1 MYPFLTKYGQTLAF
15 GLGLLV
21 TIIFLV
27 IVIPNSGEVADPAN
41 PGKFNYDT
49 NIFDFGIKGSVF
61 LTVIAVLAMLVFGV
75 LQILSDPK
83 RSRKSLIGVLVLAAV
98 CVACYFLADVSKSAS
113 VQEAIS
119 KFEEANK
126 TTLTDSNFRLISGSI
141 VISGV
146 LLGAAAL
153 AFLVSEVR
161 NFFK

>member
-15 GLGLLV
+15 GLGLLMTV
-21 TIIFLV
+21 VFLL

-49 NIFDFGIKGSVF
+49 KIFNFGLVGSIL
-61 LTVIAVLAMLVFGV
+61 LTAAAIIFMVVFGV
-75 LQILSDPK
+75 FQMFSDLK
-83 RSRKSLIGVLVLAAV
+83 RSRKGLIGLFGLVVICLI
-98 CVACYFLADVSKSAS
+98 CYFTADVSKSAS

-126 TTLTDSNFRLISGSI
+126 TTLSDNNFRLISGSI